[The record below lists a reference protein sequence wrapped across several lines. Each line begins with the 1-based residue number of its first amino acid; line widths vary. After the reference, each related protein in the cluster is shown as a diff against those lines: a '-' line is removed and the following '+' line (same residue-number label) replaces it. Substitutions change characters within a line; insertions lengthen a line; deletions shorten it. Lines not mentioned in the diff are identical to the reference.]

1 MTTASATQRR
11 QSSNPLNTV
20 AVIVSALTAL
30 LAVAGAVG
38 IAGGG
43 IDFGDDIEGRLPW
56 DSRLLAGSALV
67 IIVAIPTA
75 LAAAALRARSPR
87 GPAILIAAG
96 MMLFGWIILQV
107 IIIKAFSPL
116 QVIIALTAVAL
127 AIIGLRLE
135 SKRARTVSRPDHT
148 TTPHPTEGSNKR

>member
-11 QSSNPLNTV
+11 QSSNTLNTV

-56 DSRLLAGSALV
+56 DSRLLAGLALV

-107 IIIKAFSPL
+107 IIIQAFNPL
-116 QVIIALTAVAL
+116 RVIFAVTGIAL
-127 AIIGLRLE
+127 AITGLVLE
-135 SKRARTVSRPDHT
+135 SRRERAVSRSDHT
-148 TTPHPTEGSNKR
+148 TTRHPTEGSNKR